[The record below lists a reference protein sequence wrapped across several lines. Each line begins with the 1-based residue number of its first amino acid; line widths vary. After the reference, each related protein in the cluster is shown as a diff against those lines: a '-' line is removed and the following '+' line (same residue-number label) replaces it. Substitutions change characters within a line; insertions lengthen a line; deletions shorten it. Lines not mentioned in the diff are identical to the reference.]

1 MVSHEVRDLLD
12 RMQAN
17 GELPLIELH
26 VLRAIGPTLL
36 NRDFNNQIK
45 KVTFGGSTRVR
56 FSAQSLMKAIRDY
69 RGTTGSYNIHSRMLP
84 FSIARE
90 IESRGKEYKELAT
103 NVEEVYTASPKMK
116 GATAQ
121 VLVYSPHDVEDIA
134 SSIINAYDKDK
145 DTFSKDYKKSINS
158 IEEELKS
165 NAETREVDDMTAL
178 KGRMSTDLQ
187 YVDTIESAVSV
198 NHAYSV
204 DEWAGDVDCF
214 TATDDAAKML
224 SFFGNTDVSG
234 AGMLETLDISANTFY
249 QYANIDTR
257 TLFENVLRGV
267 DVSDTQA
274 VNNAITRMHN
284 VAVNFI
290 EDFATIV
297 PDAKQH
303 SMASRPMPACM
314 LVTTKKW
321 ARAQSADREYAEAIE
336 SKGSQGVTKIARDRL
351 VKFANDAQSGAFAVD
366 GFEKVYWLED
376 GEGDIPESA
385 TRSSLKDVAK
395 SIFAR

>member
-1 MVSHEVRDLLD
+1 MVTQAVRDLLD
-12 RMQAN
+12 KMQAN
-17 GELPLIELH
+17 GDLPLIELH
-26 VLRAIGPTLL
+26 ILRAIGPTLL

-69 RGTTGSYNIHSRMLP
+69 RGTSGSYNIHSRMLP
-84 FSIARE
+84 FSIARA
-90 IESRGKEYKELAT
+90 IESRGEEYNELAGK
-103 NVEEVYTASPKMK
+103 VEEFYTVNKKTK

-134 SSIINAYDKDK
+134 STIINAYDNDK
-145 DTFSKDYKKSINS
+145 DVFSKDYKKSIDGLS
-158 IEEELKS
+158 STLKL
-165 NAETREVDDMTAL
+165 NAESREVDDMTAL

-224 SFFGNTDVSG
+224 SFFGDIDVSG

-257 TLFENVLRGV
+257 TLLENVLRGV
-267 DVSDTQA
+267 DMSDDSA
-274 VNNAITRMHN
+274 IKEAITRMHN
-284 VAVNFI
+284 VAVGFI

-336 SKGSQGVTKIARDRL
+336 PKGTQGVTSIARDRL
-351 VKFANDAQSGAFAVD
+351 VKFANDSQSGAFAID
-366 GFEKVYWLED
+366 GFEKIYWLED
-376 GEGDIPESA
+376 VEGEIPKSA
-385 TRSSLKDVAK
+385 VRSTLKEVAK
-395 SIFAR
+395 DLFVR